1 MQKKDYYELL
11 GVGKSAGEEEI
22 KKAYRKMAIK
32 YHPDR
37 NPGDKDSEDRFKEA
51 AEAYEVLK
59 DPEKRRKYDQF
70 GHEGLRGSGFEGF
83 SNVEDIFSA
92 FGDFFGDFGFGGF
105 GDLFGGRQRH
115 GGSRRRVYKGQD
127 LQVKL
132 KLTLEEI
139 QDETSKKISLR
150 RLASCDSC
158 GGSGAKGGSGKGTCP
173 SCRGAGEIRQVQRTA
188 FGQFVNVSACPTCK
202 GEGQIIKEPCP
213 ACRGES
219 VSVSE
224 ETVKVTI
231 PAGVSN
237 GNYLT
242 MQGHGDSGKYNG
254 PSGDLIILIEEKE
267 HEYFERDGDDVILD
281 LTISFSQAVLGDKVE
296 IPTLSG
302 RANLV
307 IPPGTQAGK
316 LLRMKGKGLPN
327 LNTRR
332 KGDQLVHITLYT
344 PEKVNSQEK
353 QLFNELKESEN
364 SLPSQKNGL
373 FKKIKDFIH

>member
-1 MQKKDYYELL
+1 MQKKDYYEVL

-37 NPGDKDSEDRFKEA
+37 NPGDKDAEDKFKEA

-92 FGDFFGDFGFGGF
+92 FGDFFSDFGFGGF
-105 GDLFGGRQRH
+105 GDFFGGRQRQ

-139 QDETSKKISLR
+139 QNETIKKISLR
-150 RLASCDSC
+150 RLAPCESCN
-158 GGSGAKGGSGKGTCP
+158 GTGAKGGSGKSTCP
-173 SCRGAGEIRQVQRTA
+173 TCQGAGEIRQVQRTA
-188 FGQFVNVSACPTCK
+188 FGQFVNVSGCPTCN

-219 VSVSE
+219 VVVSE

-242 MQGHGDSGKYNG
+242 LRGHGDAGKYNG
-254 PSGDLIILIEEKE
+254 PNGDLIVVIEELE

-307 IPPGTQAGK
+307 IPPGTQSGK

-327 LNTRR
+327 LNSRR
-332 KGDQLVHITLYT
+332 RGDQLVHITLYT

-353 QLFNELKESEN
+353 QLFNDLKNSEN

-373 FKKIKDFIH
+373 FKKIKDFIN